1 MEALR
6 FNMAKVYPEAYKA
19 LSAVEAL
26 HANSKLTPIQKELI
40 KIRASQINKC
50 AFCINMHTAD
60 ARKYGETEARI
71 YLLNAW
77 REAQV
82 YTPEERAILAITE
95 EITEISKNGLSEAT
109 YQEVVKYFDVDG
121 TAQIIMMIIAINSW
135 NRIAIP
141 LHYLPEVK

>member
-6 FNMAKVYPEAYKA
+6 FNLAEVYPEAYKA
-19 LSAVEAL
+19 LAAVEAL
-26 HANSKLTPIQKELI
+26 KANSKLTPIQKELI

-82 YTPEERAILAITE
+82 YTPEERAILAMTE
-95 EITEISKNGLSEAT
+95 EVTEISKHGLREET
-109 YQEVVKYFDVDG
+109 YQDVVKHFGIDG
-121 TAQIIMMIIAINSW
+121 TAQILMMIIAINNW
-135 NRIAIP
+135 NRVAIP